1 VRTWISKGME
11 ERISIENLATS
22 KAMSSCV
29 SAAWK
34 YIFSGAF
41 SDVCLFGSDTVTKG
55 GSAN

>member
-1 VRTWISKGME
+1 MRTWISKGME

-41 SDVCLFGSDTVTKG
+41 SDACAYSEVTL
-55 GSAN
+55 